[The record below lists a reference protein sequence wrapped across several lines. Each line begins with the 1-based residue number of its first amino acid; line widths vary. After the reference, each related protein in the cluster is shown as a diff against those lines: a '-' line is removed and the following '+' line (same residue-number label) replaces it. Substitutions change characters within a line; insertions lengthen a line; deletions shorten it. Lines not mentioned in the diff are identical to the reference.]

1 MGRKTSPFSMMADC
15 ADMRMTLSPTGSS
28 VNAPTAKVLD
38 EGGAG
43 APILDQNRWLT
54 AGSVPP
60 VIHLDHLSLER
71 WELEAFADH
80 IEQRIEQNP
89 PDSPDRVI
97 GSSVALV
104 AVSQE
109 ITILSGSYQLNQFQS
124 IMLPPGGTGDC

>member
-80 IEQRIEQNP
+80 IEQRIEQP
-89 PDSPDRVI
+89 PRQSRPSNRKLRRLGRGVPRNHDLI
-97 GSSVALV
+97 GVVPIESIPVDHVA
-104 AVSQE
+104 A
-109 ITILSGSYQLNQFQS
+109 GWHR
-124 IMLPPGGTGDC
+124 